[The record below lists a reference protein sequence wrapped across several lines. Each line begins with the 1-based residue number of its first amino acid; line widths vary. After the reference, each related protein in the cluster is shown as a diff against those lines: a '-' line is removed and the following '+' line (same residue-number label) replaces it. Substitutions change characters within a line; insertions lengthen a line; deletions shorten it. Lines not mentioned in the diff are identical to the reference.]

1 MRRVIPL
8 CAVLV
13 CAVLAVAVAA
23 ADRGH
28 NKSIV
33 KRYLEVWNSRDSAT
47 ANEILAADVVRIG
60 PTPRFSA
67 SGREELKAYIQ
78 ETQSIYPNLKVHIN
92 RLESEGDTVI
102 LSWTIKATYKGTEF
116 PRATGRKVKASGTSY
131 YRIAQGRI
139 TEERVS
145 WDVLGVYRQL
155 GVDPPPDE
163 ARQNTVIVRRF
174 LDELYVKGNMDVAY
188 EIVSDEHVLHVPAG
202 KTYRTGRDGTQRR
215 AAMFRD
221 AFPDLEFTFNET
233 TAQGDLVALQWTFS
247 GTHNGPFLG
256 AAPTG
261 KRVAIEGLSMSRI
274 KDGKIIE
281 SWGFW
286 DTGEFFRQTGVASPG
301 GQ

>member
-1 MRRVIPL
+1 MRRLISL
-8 CAVLV
+8 CAVMV
-13 CAVLAVAVAA
+13 CAIVTVAVAA
-23 ADRGH
+23 DKDQ
-28 NKSIV
+28 NKRIV
-33 KRYLEVWNSRDSAT
+33 KRYIEVWNNRDFA
-47 ANEILAADVVRIG
+47 AVNEILADDVVRIG

-102 LSWTIKATYKGTEF
+102 LSWTVKATYRGTEF
-116 PRATGRKVKASGTSY
+116 PRAAGQKVKASGTSY
-131 YRIAQGRI
+131 YRIVRGRI
-139 TEERVS
+139 TEERAT

-163 ARQNTVIVRRF
+163 GQENTGIVLRF
-174 LDELYVKGNMDVAY
+174 LDELYVKGNMDAAY
-188 EIVSDEHVLHVPAG
+188 EIVSDDHVLHVPAG
-202 KTYRTGRDGTQRR
+202 KTHRTGREGTQRR

-274 KDGKIIE
+274 KDGKIVE
-281 SWGFW
+281 SWGYW
-286 DTGEFFRQTGVASPG
+286 DTGEFFRQIGVASPG